1 MYIKNETIRQ
11 VGLDMGA
18 NLVGVADVSR
28 FDNIAPDSHPLS
40 IFPGAKSVIVLGF
53 MIPRGALRGIEQTTA
68 WQAMS
73 ANDPIHPL
81 IQVRMTNDV
90 VRWLED
96 RGQEAVP
103 LFHHPEELKSQ
114 GMAVSKDKPA
124 PDVLLNFDY
133 AAYMAG
139 LGVVGKGKFFLT
151 PEYGPRQ
158 TFTIILTDAEIEPNE
173 ICKVN
178 FCEGCNACMEACPAH
193 AYSETEMSSME
204 TPAEPLTWNA
214 LHIESC
220 QVCRT
225 GASVNPY
232 LASAEPR
239 RLGAACGRACIV
251 HLEETKALKY
261 QYKNPFRRK

>member
-1 MYIKNETIRQ
+1 MDFADAAVKCGIGEK
-11 VGLDMGA
+11 GLSGA
-18 NLVGVADVSR
+18 
-28 FDNIAPDSHPLS
+28 
-40 IFPGAKSVIVLGF
+40 VLTDDFGP
-53 MIPRGALRGIEQTTA
+53 M
-68 WQAMS
+68 
-73 ANDPIHPL
+73 
-81 IQVRMTNDV
+81 VRYC
-90 VRWLED
+90 
-96 RGQEAVP
+96 
-103 LFHHPEELKSQ
+103 F
-114 GMAVSKDKPA
+114 
-124 PDVLLNFDY
+124 
-133 AAYMAG
+133 
-139 LGVVGKGKFFLT
+139 
-151 PEYGPRQ
+151 
-158 TFTIILTDAEIEPNE
+158 ILTDAEIEPNE